1 MTGLKFEEKT
11 KLLGRVSKLN
21 LVYKLLRKRSV
32 VKFSVVAALFWIGAL
47 SGDAVFAQQNV
58 NVRSNPTLVSTPW
71 TDQGGREVVS
81 LGQRG
86 VRQSGSKKST
96 HIRQISAF
104 SQDDYLSNPLEPI
117 GNIEDY
123 EAPEESGDWN
133 RSSLDSGYPSEAEDI
148 PDSVVAPVTPA
159 PRALESDPVAA
170 PQPPKSPSVLS
181 TEVQRYPQSDELSG
195 VSDTARHQGDF
206 SKAVSPAPST
216 NPYSRIGQTEYNPN
230 QFYGYGGNFSVN
242 GYRNTPPAEAYGQSV
257 CGDCC
262 GGCGVL
268 GGILRNTQVEA
279 GAVSMRSPLDF
290 DDMGNVGAEFSAN
303 WGSERPILG
312 GLNIQAGARG
322 VFTDFN
328 GVRANGFITDDSRNQ
343 FFWTAGVYFRAPA
356 YSSGWSGGI
365 VYDSLI
371 ENYYRKYELSQLRAE
386 LSYNFSNFCEIGFR
400 GAFSLDDDWCDFL
413 NLGPDE
419 KVEAKATGSSY
430 YTMFIRKRFL
440 EGAEATFF
448 GGATEWGEG
457 LAGAAVEAPL
467 SDCLALRGSAT
478 YVFPKERGLHEKT
491 REESWNISVGL
502 AWNLGGNA
510 HMGAD
515 SQRPLF
521 DVADNGSFLQNFLR

>member
-11 KLLGRVSKLN
+11 NMLERASKLD
-21 LVYKLLRKRSV
+21 LVDKLLRKRSV
-32 VKFSVVAALFWIGAL
+32 IKLGVVSALFLVGAL
-47 SGDAVFAQQNV
+47 SGKAVLAQQNM
-58 NVRSNPTLVSTPW
+58 NVRNNPTLVSAPW
-71 TDQGGREVVS
+71 TDQGGREVVNLS
-81 LGQRG
+81 QRN
-86 VRQSGSKKST
+86 VRQSGTKKTT
-96 HIRQISAF
+96 HIRQISTF
-104 SQDDYLSNPLEPI
+104 SQDDYLADPMAPI
-117 GNIEDY
+117 GGLEDY
-123 EAPEESGDWN
+123 EISEDSGDWS
-133 RSSLDSGYPSEAEDI
+133 RSSLDPSEAEVI

-159 PRALESDPVAA
+159 PRALDSDPVDA
-170 PQPPKSPSVLS
+170 PQPPKNPSVLS

-195 VSDTARHQGDF
+195 SSDNARRQGDF
-206 SKAVSPAPST
+206 SKAVSPAPSA
-216 NPYSRIGQTEYNPN
+216 NPYSRIGQAEYNPN

-268 GGILRNTQVEA
+268 GGILRNTQLEA

-290 DDMGNVGAEFSAN
+290 DDMGNVGAEFAAN
-303 WGSERPILG
+303 WGSERAILG

-328 GVRANGFITDDSRNQ
+328 GVQANGFMTDDSRSQ

-356 YSSGWSGGI
+356 YSSGWSGGV
-365 VYDSLI
+365 VYDSVT
-371 ENYYRKYELSQLRAE
+371 ENYYRDYELSQLRAE

-430 YTMFIRKRFL
+430 YTMFIRKRFM

-448 GGATEWGEG
+448 GGATEWSEG
-457 LAGAAVEAPL
+457 LAGASVEAPL
-467 SDCLALRGSAT
+467 SECLALRGSAT
-478 YVFPKERGLHEKT
+478 YVFPTERGLHDKA
-491 REESWNISVGL
+491 REESCNISVGL

-510 HMGAD
+510 RMGTD